1 MKKMI
6 WQLERYGLAVL
17 GVVALLH
24 AASFSSHALS
34 AGLQDTFAKPGDAVK
49 AVITACQKND
59 IPALLKIFGPDG
71 KDIVESGDPS
81 DDTDRRAAFVKLT
94 SERYKLVPNPMNP
107 DTMILSIGKDD
118 YPFPVPLVRKAGR
131 WFFDS
136 AAGRD
141 EILARRIG
149 ADEMNAIEVCRGYVE
164 AQFEYAQTHMKNGV
178 PIYAEK
184 IVSSPGKEDGLYWEP
199 SKDAP
204 ECQVPKGFA
213 QAAAGMSLD
222 KREPYRG
229 YYFRILTAQGPG
241 AKGGAVNYVVNG
253 SMIGGFALVAWPAE
267 YGVSG
272 VQTFIV
278 NHDGVVYENHL
289 GPETGRIAAEMT
301 EFNPDSSWH
310 PVKSDPK

>member
-1 MKKMI
+1 MKKMF
-6 WQLERYGLAVL
+6 WRLERYGLAIL
-17 GVVALLH
+17 AVAALVH
-24 AASFSSHALS
+24 AASFSSHASS
-34 AGLQDTFAKPGDAVK
+34 AGQQDTFAKPGEAVK

-94 SERYKLVPNPMNP
+94 SQTYKLVPNPMNP
-107 DTMILSIGKDD
+107 DTMILSIGKED

-149 ADEMNAIEVCRGYVE
+149 SNEMSAIEVCRGYVE
-164 AQFEYAQTHMKNGV
+164 AQFEYAQTHRRNGIPV
-178 PIYAEK
+178 YAQK
-184 IVSSPGKEDGLYWEP
+184 IVSLPGKEDGLYWEP
-199 SKDAP
+199 SKGAP
-204 ECQVPKGFA
+204 ECEVPKGFA

-229 YYFRILTAQGPG
+229 YYFRILTAQGPD

-253 SMIGGFALVAWPAE
+253 SLIGGFALVAWPAE
-267 YGVSG
+267 YGISG
-272 VQTFIV
+272 VQTFLV
-278 NHDGVVYENHL
+278 NHDGVVYEKHL

-301 EFNPDSSWH
+301 EFSPDPSWR
-310 PVKSDPK
+310 PVKSD

>member
-1 MKKMI
+1 MKKMF
-6 WQLERYGLAVL
+6 WRLERYGLAVL
-17 GVVALLH
+17 AVMALLH
-24 AASFSSHALS
+24 AASFSSHASLVGS
-34 AGLQDTFAKPGDAVK
+34 QDTFASPGEAVK
-49 AVITACQKND
+49 AVIIACRKSD
-59 IPALLKIFGPDG
+59 IPALLKIFGSDG

-81 DDTDRRAAFVKLT
+81 DDTDRRATFVQLT

-107 DTMILSIGKDD
+107 DTMILSVGIDD

-149 ADEMNAIEVCRGYVE
+149 SDEMDAIEVCRGYVE
-164 AQFEYAQTHMKNGV
+164 AQFEYAQTHMKNGAPV
-178 PIYAEK
+178 YAQK

-199 SKDAP
+199 SKDAAV
-204 ECQVPKGFA
+204 CQVPKGFA
-213 QAAAGMSLD
+213 QAAAGMSLE

-229 YYFRILTAQGPG
+229 YYFRILTSQGPA
-241 AKGGAVNYVVNG
+241 AKGGVVSYVVNG
-253 SMIGGFALVAWPAE
+253 SLIGGFALVAWPAE

-272 VQTFIV
+272 VQTLIV
-278 NHDGVVYENHL
+278 NHDGTVYEKHL

-301 EFNPDSSWH
+301 EFNPDPSWH
-310 PVKSDPK
+310 PIKSD

>member
-1 MKKMI
+1 MRKAI
-6 WQLERYGLAVL
+6 WKLERYGLAIL

-24 AASFSSHALS
+24 AASFSSHASS
-34 AGLQDTFAKPGDAVK
+34 AGQQDTFAKPGEAVK
-49 AVITACQKND
+49 AVIVACQKND

-81 DDTDRRAAFVKLT
+81 DDIDRRAAFVKLT
-94 SERYKLVPNPMNP
+94 GEKYKLVPNPMNP
-107 DTMILSIGKDD
+107 DMMILSVGKDD
-118 YPFPVPLVRKAGR
+118 YPFPIPLVRKADR

-149 ADEMNAIEVCRGYVE
+149 SNEMSAIEVCRGYVE

-199 SKDAP
+199 SKGAP

-213 QAAAGMSLD
+213 LAAAGMSLD
-222 KREPYRG
+222 KREPYHG
-229 YYFRILTAQGPG
+229 YYFRILTAQGPD

-272 VQTFIV
+272 VLTFLV

-301 EFNPDSSWH
+301 EFNPDASWH
-310 PVKSDPK
+310 PVKSD